1 MVTILFSI
9 LTLYPWVLAAGLIYF
24 LIQIARFYQK
34 KYAELYT
41 SSPSQR
47 TYHLLFLVPLVLL
60 LIAAGRFAWLQD
72 FAGDALGDIASLVGG
87 FVLAVLAVRLQRLM
101 TGGRR

>member
-1 MVTILFSI
+1 MTILSSI
-9 LTLYPWVLAAGLIYF
+9 LTLYPWVLAAVLSYF

-47 TYHLLFLVPLVLL
+47 TYHLLYLVPLALFLV
-60 LIAAGRFAWLQD
+60 AAGRYTLLQD
-72 FAGDALGDIASLVGG
+72 FAGDPIGDIAFLLGG
-87 FVLAVLAVRLQRLM
+87 FVLAVLAFRLQRLM

>member
-1 MVTILFSI
+1 MSTLFSI
-9 LTLYPWVLAAGLIYF
+9 LTLYPWVLAAAMIYC

-41 SSPSQR
+41 SSSDQR
-47 TYHLLFLVPLVLL
+47 TYYPLFVIPLALFLV
-60 LIAAGRFAWLQD
+60 AAGRYAFLED
-72 FAGDALGDIASLVGG
+72 FAGDLLGDLALFVGG
-87 FVLAVLAVRLQRLM
+87 VILAVLGFRLQQLM

>member
-1 MVTILFSI
+1 MRILFSI
-9 LTLYPWVLAAGLIYF
+9 LTLYPWVLAAAMIYC

-41 SSPSQR
+41 SSSGQR
-47 TYHLLFLVPLVLL
+47 TYYPLFAVPLALFV
-60 LIAAGRFAWLQD
+60 IAAGRYAFLSD
-72 FAGDALGDIASLVGG
+72 FAGDPFGDLALLVGG
-87 FVLAVLAVRLQRLM
+87 IILALISFRLQQLM